1 MQFFKYFIL
10 FSLSLTLINCGDTN
24 SSKQTGLKLDLNGK
38 SFQLGDTLKLS
49 VKNPKALEIQQIVYK
64 LDGNEIVKPLYIPKD
79 IRLQIQ
85 QARCAQNLSQKD
97 LANRLSV
104 KKSIINDLES
114 GKLLMNKT
122 FIKKVKNILNIK

>member
-1 MQFFKYFIL
+1 MDHQDWKPVFFQKSQKQLKKEGKLKYSKIK
-10 FSLSLTLINCGDTN
+10 SNKRPN
-24 SSKQTGLKLDLNGK
+24 SNKKK
-38 SFQLGDTLKLS
+38 SVNIS
-49 VKNPKALEIQQIVYK
+49 K